1 MSKQQDKTCVPPVE
15 ATEEQRKTLHM
26 KAIGKHKETK
36 IEYELMLRRQDDSE
50 VILDVREDTVD
61 SDGEP
66 MGEEYVEGFI
76 YDHWSLKKNYGDAIT
91 KFLELRLKYPDAY
104 VSDDILEEAKDLLAI
119 RYGNGMYEIIAE
131 VDTNN

>member
-1 MSKQQDKTCVPPVE
+1 MNKQ
-15 ATEEQRKTLHM
+15 
-26 KAIGKHKETK
+26 ETK
-36 IEYELMLRRQDDSE
+36 VEYELMLRRQTDTE

-76 YDHWSLKKNYGDAIT
+76 YDGWSLQKNYGDAVT

-104 VSDDILEEAKDLLAI
+104 VTDEILEEAKDFKSKILNLQQANI
-119 RYGNGMYEIIAE
+119 KKGGDGAFFVYLRKNK
-131 VDTNN
+131 N